1 MWGIVATW
9 RMALEGVEKAA
20 SQLAEGGNAGDAIE
34 CAVRE
39 VEDFPYYKSVG
50 YGGLPNE
57 DMQVELDA
65 SFMNGDTLEFGAVG
79 AAKNIANPV
88 SVARA
93 LATGDA
99 NNLLVGA
106 GAEKFADEQGFERK
120 NMLTDRA
127 KIFYAK
133 RVAEEG
139 CRLPNAARELGEP
152 EAEQETARGAMP
164 AKEADGEPARAGI
177 DQEGTNP
184 SGHDTVGM
192 VCLDASGTITAA
204 TSTSGLF
211 MKHAGRVGD
220 SSIPGAGF
228 YADSAS
234 GGSAST
240 GLGEDVMKG
249 CVGYEIVRLMGEG
262 LHPQQACEKAIA
274 HFTEVLKRR
283 RGHAGDISFVAMDS
297 QGRWGAASNIEGFS
311 FVVATENEPACV
323 YLTHPQPDGTCTH
336 EVASAEWLEE
346 YMASRLAPVTL

>member
-1 MWGIVATW
+1 MWGIIATW
-9 RMALEGVEKAA
+9 RMALEGVEKAGA
-20 SQLAEGGNAGDAIE
+20 QLAAGGCAADAIE
-34 CAVRE
+34 LAVRE

-50 YGGLPNE
+50 FGGLPNE

-93 LATGDA
+93 LAHGDA

-127 KIFYAK
+127 KVFYAK

-139 CRLPNAARELGEP
+139 GRLPNAARTLGEP

-164 AKEADGEPARAGI
+164 AKPARAGI

-184 SGHDTVGM
+184 CGHDTVGM
-192 VCLDASGTITAA
+192 VCLDASGTVTAA

-228 YADSAS
+228 YADSEA

-262 LHPQQACEKAIA
+262 LHPQQACERAIGR
-274 HFTEVLKRR
+274 FTEVLKRR
-283 RGHAGDISFVAMDS
+283 RGHAGDISFVAMDG

-311 FVVATENEPACV
+311 FVVMTEDEPACV
-323 YLTHPQPDGTCTH
+323 YLVHPQPDGTCAH
-336 EVASAEWLEE
+336 EVASAAWLEE

>member
-1 MWGIVATW
+1 MWGIIATW
-9 RMALEGVEKAA
+9 RMAREGVEKASEA
-20 SQLAEGGNAGDAIE
+20 LAGGANAGDAIE
-34 CAVRE
+34 MAVRE

-93 LATGDA
+93 LAHGDA

-106 GAEKFADEQGFERK
+106 GAEKFADEMGFERK

-127 KIFYAK
+127 KIHYAR

-139 CRLPNAARELGEP
+139 GRLPNAARVLGEP

-164 AKEADGEPARAGI
+164 EKDARPGI
-177 DQEGTNP
+177 DQEGTCP
-184 SGHDTVGM
+184 EGHDTVGM

-228 YADSAS
+228 YADSDA

-249 CVGYEIVRLMGEG
+249 CVGYEIVRLMATGM
-262 LHPQQACEKAIA
+262 HPQQACEQAIA
-274 HFTEVLKRR
+274 TFTEVLNRK
-283 RGHAGDISFVAMDS
+283 RGHAGDISFVAMDA

-311 FVVATENEPACV
+311 FVVQTEDEPACV
-323 YLTHPQPDGTCTH
+323 YLAHPQPDGTCTH
-336 EVASAEWLEE
+336 EVASDKWQEE
-346 YMASRLAPVTL
+346 YMRSRMAPLT

>member
-1 MWGIVATW
+1 MWGIIATW
-9 RMALEGVEKAA
+9 RMAREGVEAA
-20 SQLAEGGNAGDAIE
+20 GDMLAGGGSAGDAIE
-34 CAVRE
+34 RAIRE

-57 DMQVELDA
+57 EMEVELDA
-65 SFMNGDTLEFGAVG
+65 AFMNGDTLEFGAVG
-79 AAKNIANPV
+79 ALKNFANPV

-99 NNLLVGA
+99 NNLLVGT
-106 GAEKFADEQGFERK
+106 GAEKFADKAGFERK

-127 KIFYAK
+127 KIMYAK

-139 CRLPNAARELGEP
+139 GRMPDAVRTLGEP

-164 AKEADGEPARAGI
+164 GREAEPPRAGI
-177 DQEGTNP
+177 DQEGTDP
-184 SGHDTVGM
+184 CGHDTVGM
-192 VCLDASGTITAA
+192 VCLDTAGTMIAA

-211 MKHAGRVGD
+211 MKRPGRVGD

-228 YADSAS
+228 YVDSAW

-262 LHPQQACEKAIA
+262 MHPQQACEKAIFA
-274 HFTEVLKRR
+274 FSKKLEER
-283 RGHAGDISFVAMDS
+283 RGHAGDISFVAMDA

-311 FVVATENEPACV
+311 FVVETETEPACV
-323 YLTHPQPDGTCTH
+323 YLAHPQPDGTCTH
-336 EVASAEWLEE
+336 EVASQEWQDA
-346 YMASRLAPVTL
+346 YMASRMAPVTLD

>member
-1 MWGIVATW
+1 MWGIIATW
-9 RMALEGVEKAA
+9 RMAREGVEKASEA
-20 SQLAEGGNAGDAIE
+20 LDGGANAGDVME
-34 CAVRE
+34 MAVRE

-106 GAEKFADEQGFERK
+106 GAEKFADEMVFERK

-127 KIFYAK
+127 KIHYAR

-139 CRLPNAARELGEP
+139 GRLPNAARVLGEP

-164 AKEADGEPARAGI
+164 DKEVRPGI
-177 DQEGTNP
+177 DQEGTSP
-184 SGHDTVGM
+184 EGHDTVGM

-228 YADSAS
+228 YADSDA

-249 CVGYEIVRLMGEG
+249 CVGYEIVRLMATDM
-262 LHPQQACEKAIA
+262 HPQQACEQAIST
-274 HFTEVLKRR
+274 FTEVLNRK
-283 RGHAGDISFVAMDS
+283 RGHAGDISFVAMDA

-311 FVVATENEPACV
+311 FVVQTENEPACV
-323 YLTHPQPDGTCTH
+323 YLAHPQPDGTCTH
-336 EVASAEWLEE
+336 EVASAEWQEE
-346 YMASRLAPVTL
+346 YMRSRMAPLT

>member
-1 MWGIVATW
+1 MWGIIATW
-9 RMALEGVEKAA
+9 RMAREGVEKAGE
-20 SQLAEGGNAGDAIE
+20 QLAAGGNAADAIE

-93 LATGDA
+93 LAHGDA

-106 GAEKFADEQGFERK
+106 GAEKFADEMGFERK

-127 KIFYAK
+127 KIHYAR

-139 CRLPNAARELGEP
+139 GRLPNAARVLGEP

-164 AKEADGEPARAGI
+164 EKDARPGI

-184 SGHDTVGM
+184 EGHDTVGM

-228 YADSAS
+228 YADSDA

-249 CVGYEIVRLMGEG
+249 CVGYEIVRLMATG
-262 LHPQQACEKAIA
+262 LHPQQACEQAIA
-274 HFTEVLKRR
+274 TFTEVLKRK
-283 RGHAGDISFVAMDS
+283 RGHAGDISFVAMDA

-311 FVVATENEPACV
+311 FVVETEDEPACV
-323 YLTHPQPDGTCTH
+323 YLAHPQPDGTCTH
-336 EVASAEWLEE
+336 EVASQEWQDE
-346 YMASRLAPVTL
+346 YMRSRMAPLV

>member
-1 MWGIVATW
+1 MWGIIATW
-9 RMALEGVEKAA
+9 RMALEGVEKAGA
-20 SQLAEGGNAGDAIE
+20 QLAAGGNAGDAIE

-50 YGGLPNE
+50 FGGLPNE

-93 LATGDA
+93 LAHGDA

-139 CRLPNAARELGEP
+139 GRLPNAARELGEP

-164 AKEADGEPARAGI
+164 AKEAGKPARAGI

-184 SGHDTVGM
+184 CGHDTVGM

-228 YADSAS
+228 YADSEA

-262 LHPQQACEKAIA
+262 LSPQEACEKAIA

-311 FVVATENEPACV
+311 FVVMTENEPACV

-336 EVASAEWLEE
+336 EVASPEWLEE